1 MKTTLLHFCFLM
13 LLSAFGFAQ
22 PNWPA
27 IKNNATFYVAD
38 TTYAAPYLQ
47 PIQVGGWEDGLNIT
61 RDGKHLFSTYLPI
74 DALSWITDLL
84 LNPFCFN
91 FDPYYR
97 GPLIGIDTLTNIFG
111 CPNYMHSDIIKAYR
125 SDTSQAFGGWTPSN
139 LQTAFSFDGGA
150 NGVLLNADTFDVF
163 VYTKDGIGT
172 QSTDIMFMRNVPVNP
187 TTTSAVSILSTTGQE
202 DNPHIERISGN
213 QLVLIFDRDRYMHY
227 SISNDNGTTWQ
238 TPVLITNVLND
249 QAPYDVQPHLYN
261 DGTDWWVYF
270 CADNTSGVRC
280 IYKSKQLIA
289 NDWNSW
295 GAKELILQP
304 TGIAGGHGN
313 VMAIGEPTLT
323 AWGDLSFVVVYGNT
337 LTPDTTDV
345 LDCDPWYMPKKQSI
359 LTGMNNKM
367 LPDFQLQIFPNPANE
382 IITIS
387 AGQSYTASTE
397 IRLYNA
403 LGMLIKKAQSSLP
416 AQFSVEDLPAGIY
429 FIQCNEHAQT
439 IRFVKN

>member
-1 MKTTLLHFCFLM
+1 MKKTLLSICFLM
-13 LLSAFGFAQ
+13 LLSASGFAQ

-27 IKNNATFYVAD
+27 IKSNATFYVAD

-61 RDGKHLFSTYLPI
+61 RDGKHLFSTYLPV
-74 DALSWITDLL
+74 DALSWITDLV

-111 CPNYMHSDIIKAYR
+111 CPNYMHSDIITAYR

-187 TTTSAVSILSTTGQE
+187 PTTSAVSILSTTGQE

-337 LTPDTTDV
+337 LTADTTDV

-382 IITIS
+382 LITIS
-387 AGQSYTASTE
+387 AGQSYTASIE

-403 LGMLIKKAQSSLP
+403 LGMLIKKAQSTLP

-429 FIQCNEHAQT
+429 FIQSNANAQT
-439 IRFVKN
+439 LRFVKK

>member
-1 MKTTLLHFCFLM
+1 MKTTLLSICFLM
-13 LLSAFGFAQ
+13 LLSAFSFAQ

-27 IKNNATFYVAD
+27 IKSNATFYVAD

-61 RDGKHLFSTYLPI
+61 RDGKHLYSTYLPI
-74 DALSWITDLL
+74 DALSWLTDLL

-97 GPLIGIDTLTNIFG
+97 GPLLGIDTLTNIFG

-125 SDTSQAFGGWTPSN
+125 SDTSQAFGSWTPSN

-172 QSTDIMFMRNVPVNP
+172 QSTDIMFMRNVPVDP
-187 TTTSAVSILSTTGQE
+187 TTTSAVPILSTTGQE
-202 DNPHIERISGN
+202 DNPHIERISAN

-227 SISNDNGTTWQ
+227 SISNNNGTTWQ

-249 QAPYDVQPHLYN
+249 QAPFDVQPHLYN

-270 CADNTSGVRC
+270 CADNTSGVRG

-295 GAKELILQP
+295 GAKELIIEP
-304 TGIAGGHGN
+304 AGITGGHGN

-337 LTPDTTDV
+337 LTADTTDV

-359 LTGMNNKM
+359 LTGMNNAM
-367 LPDFQLQIFPNPANE
+367 LPDFQLHVFPNPANE
-382 IITIS
+382 LITIS

-403 LGMLIKKAQSSLP
+403 LGMLIKKAQTTLP
-416 AQFSVEDLPAGIY
+416 AQFSVDDLPSGIY

-439 IRFVKN
+439 IRFVKQ